1 MKDSRKI
8 SPELL
13 ETIERYY
20 NDTMAQQECTHFEE
34 QLHNDAAF
42 KALVEE
48 FRITI
53 LGIETQAFKE
63 QLEDYHKEIPKHQ
76 TLAASPPKI
85 RFLSV
90 TKIAIAA
97 GIIIAIGLF
106 WFSGASS
113 NDRLYSKYFTPD
125 PGLPTTMS
133 SSNNFPFYDA
143 MVNYKQGEYAIA
155 ISKWEKIEQKSPDND
170 TINYF
175 LGVAYLAHQNVEK
188 AVPYLSKTINNSNSV
203 FLEDAYFY
211 LGLAYLKSDK
221 KEKAKQAF
229 QKSKSEK
236 SSEILKRMD

>member
-1 MKDSRKI
+1 
-8 SPELL
+8 
-13 ETIERYY
+13 
-20 NDTMAQQECTHFEE
+20 
-34 QLHNDAAF
+34 
-42 KALVEE
+42 
-48 FRITI
+48 
-53 LGIETQAFKE
+53 
-63 QLEDYHKEIPKHQ
+63 
-76 TLAASPPKI
+76 
-85 RFLSV
+85 
-90 TKIAIAA
+90 
-97 GIIIAIGLF
+97 
-106 WFSGASS
+106 
-113 NDRLYSKYFTPD
+113 
-125 PGLPTTMS
+125 MS

-236 SSEILKRMD
+236 SQEILKRLDR